1 MAINVANKY
10 STKLDERFHQKS
22 VTDAFAGKDYDFVG
36 VNAINVYSSDEGDF
50 GDYTRSGSSRFGT
63 IKELGDT
70 VQTMRMTQDKG
81 GTFSIDAGNAAE
93 QFNVKQCNARMK
105 ATWDGKVT
113 PSIDKYRLKKWV
125 GGAGV
130 VTVNATP
137 LTGKTAID
145 AIVNMGAEMSNHL
158 VPTDNRAIFIGHTL
172 FAKCKLSDYIVG
184 IDVLGKDA
192 VANGSLGK
200 LDGNDVYAIPDSYL
214 PAGVNFVIFRKGASV
229 DPVKNQTMRIQKN
242 PLGID
247 GDVAEYRVMFDSF
260 VLDKK
265 AYAIGVHATAGSTTP
280 TMSVSGGTLTLTA
293 GEGET
298 IKYTTDGSNPKTSS
312 TAKTYSA
319 SSKPNGIAA
328 GTEVKAYASKNGAL
342 DSGIMTATA

>member
-1 MAINVANKY
+1 
-10 STKLDERFHQKS
+10 
-22 VTDAFAGKDYDFVG
+22 
-36 VNAINVYSSDEGDF
+36 
-50 GDYTRSGSSRFGT
+50 
-63 IKELGDT
+63 
-70 VQTMRMTQDKG
+70 
-81 GTFSIDAGNAAE
+81 
-93 QFNVKQCNARMK
+93 
-105 ATWDGKVT
+105 
-113 PSIDKYRLKKWV
+113 
-125 GGAGV
+125 
-130 VTVNATP
+130 
-137 LTGKTAID
+137 
-145 AIVNMGAEMSNHL
+145 MGAEMSNHL

-280 TMSVSGGTLTLTA
+280 TMSVSGGTMTLTA

-319 SSKPNGIAA
+319 SAKPTGIAA
-328 GTEVKAYASKNGAL
+328 GTEVKAYASKTGAL